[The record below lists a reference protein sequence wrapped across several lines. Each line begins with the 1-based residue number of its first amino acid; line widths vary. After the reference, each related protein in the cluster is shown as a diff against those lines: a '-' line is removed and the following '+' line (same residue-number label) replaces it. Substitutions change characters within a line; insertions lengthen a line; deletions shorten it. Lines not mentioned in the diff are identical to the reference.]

1 MLTEENFWKII
12 KFLSI
17 IGIILASYLFYNYL
31 AYNVFSFA
39 PLEVCNISKS
49 VNCDAPTKGA
59 ISTLFGIP
67 VSLIGLIGYFTILY
81 SALTKKKKLALGMTT
96 FGMLFCLRLTFIEL
110 FVIHVI
116 CPVCV
121 FCQII
126 MFVVWLLSIK
136 LNYAKNLP
144 KTT

>member
-1 MLTEENFWKII
+1 MLTEVNIWKII
-12 KFLSI
+12 KILSI
-17 IGIILASYLFYNYL
+17 IGIVLASYLFYNFL
-31 AYNVFSFA
+31 AYNVFSFT

-49 VNCDAPTKGA
+49 VNCDAPTRGSL
-59 ISTLFGIP
+59 STIIGIP

-96 FGMLFCLRLTFIEL
+96 FGMIFCLRLTFIEL

-121 FCQII
+121 LCQII

-136 LNYAKNLP
+136 LNFSKNTP
-144 KTT
+144 ITS